1 VDSIQS
7 DASRAAGTAAHGNA
21 RARQRSKRWV
31 LLGVGVLL
39 TLAIINGSMRFID
52 EGLPTEVDG
61 AVRFDGLASSVV
73 DGPVD
78 YDMRPPAGGPHAALI
93 QECGVYRVPV
103 TDENAVAS
111 LATGAV
117 WLAYNPDIAS
127 SDVEV
132 LEDLAFG
139 ERDVILAPYPGLQP
153 PLVAT
158 AWGVQLHF
166 DDPRDDRVP
175 LFLTVYANQDTAP
188 DPSARCVGGVGAP

>member
-1 VDSIQS
+1 VESIQS
-7 DASRAAGTAAHGNA
+7 DTPRAAGRSAHGNA

-31 LLGVGVLL
+31 LLGVVVLL
-39 TLAIINGSMRFID
+39 VLAVVNGSMRFFD
-52 EGLPTEVDG
+52 EGLPSEVEG
-61 AVRFDGLASSVV
+61 AVRFDGLTSSVV
-73 DGPVD
+73 DGAID

-111 LATGAV
+111 LAGGAV

-127 SDVEV
+127 SDVEM

-139 ERDVILAPYPGLQP
+139 ERDVILAPYPGLDA

-158 AWGVQLHF
+158 AWGVQLRV
-166 DDPRDDRVP
+166 DDLSDNRVP
-175 LFLTVYANQDTAP
+175 LFLTVYANQDSAP
-188 DPSARCVGGVGAP
+188 DPTARCVGGVGAP